1 MKGVV
6 RSLAELLSMPPEEV
20 EAELFGRSQQL
31 ASEVHTL
38 PQELRGELV
47 SRLEAAWPAEGFSS
61 LVKRHDDRS
70 FRIASAGLAWTSFA
84 PELDEELEWL
94 RRQWTPEA
102 SALAVTECNETDAR
116 TWGTLL
122 QVTPGRLP
130 DDFADALT
138 ERLSAVSEH
147 DEFELD
153 RIGSRF
159 VEEDRVDALRA
170 LAAKNEALGTRLRPY
185 LAALGDPI
193 QVRTLLD
200 GLKQSLSTGETADRL
215 DLTWLNGAAQEEFLD
230 ELFECLVLARRF
242 ERNPFGASGMLES
255 AIAQVGGMDAVAK
268 YDEVIAK
275 HPF

>member
-1 MKGVV
+1 
-6 RSLAELLSMPPEEV
+6 
-20 EAELFGRSQQL
+20 
-31 ASEVHTL
+31 
-38 PQELRGELV
+38 
-47 SRLEAAWPAEGFSS
+47 
-61 LVKRHDDRS
+61 
-70 FRIASAGLAWTSFA
+70 
-84 PELDEELEWL
+84 
-94 RRQWTPEA
+94 
-102 SALAVTECNETDAR
+102 VTECNETDAR

-275 HPF
+275 HPFDGAQFLRLQRDRLAQAELQKVGNLSAADLAELLGVPLLEANGADRPGPFGVTRQ